1 MFTNWFIFLNL
12 QYSLSYFLVFHWH
25 SSHFLS
31 FSHIFFSLLIAL
43 NYSWLIF
50 MSINTWDTKVSMIS
64 SLLLA
69 NIRILS
75 CFFFLFLVIFSNFL
89 TIPVVREKIKV
100 KLALAIPT
108 GAPTTLADEMIQ
120 TPLLFA
126 LKTIKTLSM

>member
-1 MFTNWFIFLNL
+1 
-12 QYSLSYFLVFHWH
+12 
-25 SSHFLS
+25 
-31 FSHIFFSLLIAL
+31 
-43 NYSWLIF
+43 
-50 MSINTWDTKVSMIS
+50 MSILL

-108 GAPTTLADEMIQ
+108 GAPIILVNEISD
-120 TPLLFA
+120 TPAVVA
-126 LKTIKTLSM
+126 LKTDKVLSI